1 MCELYPSLLVFTLTV
16 FDMARVLFSFGQIE
30 DENENDRRGSC
41 FTFINYMYNSLLL
54 FRQFSQ
60 CSSFIAN
67 SSHPN
72 SIFDTDVLRHQV
84 VTSHM
89 RCFFCFVDVVVE
101 IPL

>member
-30 DENENDRRGSC
+30 DEDEDDRRGSC
-41 FTFINYMYNSLLL
+41 FTFINYMYNSLL
-54 FRQFSQ
+54 FYRFSQ

-67 SSHPN
+67 SNHPD
-72 SIFDTDVLRHQV
+72 SIFDTVVLRHQV
-84 VTSHM
+84 ATSHM
-89 RCFFCFVDVVVE
+89 RRFLCFVDVVVE